1 MHIASFQ
8 WVAVTLMFALLSSG
22 LVLGLVRHRRRIT
35 FRLEQEQQR
44 RLQLEA
50 ALHTSLARA
59 SALAAGLEQARLDER
74 ARIARDIHD
83 DLGQGLLALKIELSM
98 LQLGTS
104 SSQPILRNKLSTMV
118 EHLDA
123 AIVSLRSIINNLRP
137 AALCDGLQPAIVK
150 QLEQFTRLSNITH
163 TLRATPDAFEGNA
176 ELDPVIFRI
185 LQEALSNIA
194 RHAQATDVA
203 VSLVRQR
210 DQLRLTIS
218 DNGVGLPAS
227 ASPHGCGLHG
237 MRERAAAVGG
247 QFDVYSR
254 AGAGTLIKLCIPL
267 LQAVD
272 HNAAASQ

>member
-1 MHIASFQ
+1 MQIASFYR
-8 WVAVTLMFALLSSG
+8 VAVPLMLVLLSGG
-22 LVLGLVRHRRRIT
+22 LALGLVRYRHRVT

-44 RLQLEA
+44 RLQAEG
-50 ALHTSLARA
+50 ALHTALARA
-59 SALAAGLEQARLDER
+59 SALAVSLDHARGEER

-104 SSQPILRNKLSTMV
+104 SSQPKLRHKLSTIL

-123 AIVSLRSIINNLRP
+123 AIVSLRSIISNLRP
-137 AALCDGLQPAIVK
+137 AALCDGLRPAVVK
-150 QLEQFTRLSNITH
+150 QLEEFSRLSNIAH
-163 TLRATPDAFEGNA
+163 TLRAAPDAFEGNG

-203 VSLVRQR
+203 VTLVRQR

-254 AGAGTLIKLCIPL
+254 PGAGTLIKLCIPL
-267 LQAVD
+267 PQAVD
-272 HNAAASQ
+272 QN